1 LIELKAEIAPCRLA
15 IIEIKMAWS
24 VGTAQN
30 LEPSARLRKYFYL
43 TRKDQKPRFQLLLEI
58 F

>member
-24 VGTAQN
+24 VGK
-30 LEPSARLRKYFYL
+30 RKAL
-43 TRKDQKPRFQLLLEI
+43 SVSTVEKI
-58 F
+58 FLFDS